1 LEYFLD
7 FGLVG
12 KVLSFGLFKVF
23 GSEFGLGVVLN
34 FLESGFVLEDDV
46 VVFLDGFLE
55 VGLLGF
61 EFLYQG
67 LGSFCLIYC
76 FLKLTDFEVDFF
88 FFVAQ
93 LNLLVLEFD
102 LFLLDRSERS
112 FFRVKFMA

>member
-1 LEYFLD
+1 MLVFLEYFLD

-23 GSEFGLGVVLN
+23 RSEFGLGVVLN
-34 FLESGFVLEDDV
+34 FLESGFVLEDGL
-46 VVFLDGFLE
+46 VVFLDGFSE

-67 LGSFCLIYC
+67 LGSFSLVDG

-93 LNLLVLEFD
+93 LNFLVLEVD
-102 LFLLDRSERS
+102 
-112 FFRVKFMA
+112 FF